1 MDYIRTTDRRAR
13 TRFPLALS
21 VRCFDQQTHTE
32 ILSRTYD
39 ISAQGIGLLI
49 NEEVPLGAPVTVTI
63 TMPDTGEEIQVK
75 GKFIWQ
81 KPVDNYCY
89 RTGVELTGSRLNP
102 VPIALRTLQAR
113 AAYH

>member
-1 MDYIRTTDRRAR
+1 MDYFRTTDRRAR

-21 VRCFDQQTHTE
+21 VRCFEQESRTE
-32 ILSRTYD
+32 ILSRTFD

-49 NEEVPLGAPVTVTI
+49 NEAVPLNSPVTITI
-63 TMPDTGEEIQVK
+63 TMPDTGEELHVK

-81 KPVDNYCY
+81 KPVDNYRY
-89 RTGVELTGSRLNP
+89 RTGVELTGSRLKP

-113 AAYH
+113 AAY

>member
-1 MDYIRTTDRRAR
+1 MDYTHTTDRRAR

-21 VRCFDQQTHTE
+21 VRCFDQQSRTE

-63 TMPDTGEEIQVK
+63 TMPDTGEEIHVN

-81 KPVDNYCY
+81 KPVDAYCY
-89 RTGVELTGSRLNP
+89 RTGVELTGSCLKP
-102 VPIALRTLQAR
+102 VPIALRTLQTR
-113 AAYH
+113 VVGH